1 MKKTIKS
8 IIIGLALTITAN
20 GQRSLTLD
28 DIDHLYKNAVSR
40 SAQKSLSAVTD
51 LKINYAHALKAYR
64 ESLFSVRN
72 IDSVAAIA
80 AIDKELANWE
90 ESDGALKPLVEGAD
104 KKMKTFR
111 EHYEKKLAEIAVES
125 EENGQTLRK
134 VLVAQL
140 EALQKSLVKSGDM
153 RGALVVHDRL
163 KKLGAGIEVEEVE
176 EPAELDSKSMVITTD
191 KGYVNVRSKQ
201 KLKLTPGDEYTLTF
215 FAKFE
220 GKEINTH
227 DCLPRFFQKDGST
240 FEGGDGN
247 EMQKAQRHSE
257 ERTISSALDGWDKVT
272 VKFTH
277 FYEVQVVLGLEF
289 YDVDS
294 YQITMKNFTLT
305 DSEGKNLIT
314 KNLNSSSGW
323 ESSKNTSFTK

>member
-1 MKKTIKS
+1 MKRTIKS

-20 GQRSLTLD
+20 GQKSLTLA
-28 DIDHLYKNAVSR
+28 DIDSLYQNAVSR
-40 SAQKSLSAVTD
+40 SAQTVLSEVTE
-51 LKINYAHALKAYR
+51 LKINYAHALKVYR
-64 ESLFSVRN
+64 ENLFSVRSL
-72 IDSVAAIA
+72 DSVAAIA
-80 AIDKELANWE
+80 AITKELANWE
-90 ESDGALKPLVEGAD
+90 ESDGALKPLVEDAD
-104 KKMKTFR
+104 KKMKTLR
-111 EHYEKKLAEIAVES
+111 EHYEKKLAEIAMES
-125 EENGQTLRK
+125 EKKGQTLRNI
-134 VLVAQL
+134 LVTQL
-140 EALQKSLVKSGDM
+140 EELQKSLVKSGDM

-163 KKLGAGIEVEEVE
+163 KKLGAGVEVEEVE
-176 EPAELDSKSMVITTD
+176 ETAELDSKSMVITTD

-215 FAKFE
+215 FVKLK

-277 FYEVQVVLGLEF
+277 FYEVQVVFGLEF

-294 YQITMKNFTLT
+294 YQITIKNFALT

-323 ESSKNTSFTK
+323 VSSENITFTK